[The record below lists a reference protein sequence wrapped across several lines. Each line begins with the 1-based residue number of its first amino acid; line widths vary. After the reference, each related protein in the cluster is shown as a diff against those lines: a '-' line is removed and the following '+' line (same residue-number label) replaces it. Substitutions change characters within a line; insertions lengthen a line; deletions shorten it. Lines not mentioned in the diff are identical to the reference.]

1 MKNKYYTPKLKEFRI
16 GFEYQG
22 YDMLDNGKWDWINRT
37 FEGQEI
43 RTYFTE
49 ELEKGEVRVKYLD
62 KEDIESLIF
71 KEETIPNCFKEDS
84 LNQGYVKHINEKESL
99 LLHYNGETKKLFLS
113 KQVVYNEV
121 TDNQYTDFLF
131 QGSIKN
137 KSEFKVLLEQLNL
150 LQDEG

>member
-1 MKNKYYTPKLKEFRI
+1 MKNKYYTPSIEEFRVGFKIEVYNPDKKDWEDLTVDI
-16 GFEYQG
+16 GYCYGEFS
-22 YDMLDNGKWDWINRT
+22 NWISW
-37 FEGQEI
+37 
-43 RTYFTE
+43 
-49 ELEKGEVRVKYLD
+49 GEVRVKYLD
-62 KEDIESLIF
+62 KEDIESLGF

-121 TDNQYTDFLF
+121 TDNWYTDFLF